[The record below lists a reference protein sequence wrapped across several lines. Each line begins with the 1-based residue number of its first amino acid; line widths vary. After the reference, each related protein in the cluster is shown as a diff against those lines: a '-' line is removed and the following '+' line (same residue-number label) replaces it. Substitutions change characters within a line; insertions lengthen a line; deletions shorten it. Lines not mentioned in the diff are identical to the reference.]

1 MRKERFFI
9 YEFPSEYVSFM
20 GPFRFDCT
28 DEVGVEEFSIGW
40 GGCPHEGMIGAEI
53 LDIGDGVAVYD
64 KGSTSGLFYIT

>member
-1 MRKERFFI
+1 
-9 YEFPSEYVSFM
+9 M